1 MEEDILK
8 VIENSKQS
16 GIKLEDVIGKFKSIN
31 EEEIECE
38 VSLLEKEGKIY
49 KNCNGYY
56 IVLDKDLKISTLY
69 CSHKGRRYVTDN
81 NNIFFVDSKDING
94 ALDFDKVIFRPNEK
108 NKTARVEKIIE
119 RQNDIVV
126 AEVISTTNGKILSTI
141 NTPEKVNIHIRQGEL
156 EKYYDGDRL
165 VVNVES
171 YSIPNE
177 IKGKIIEKLGNKK
190 EPNIEEVTIAASR
203 GFTTKYSKEY
213 LDELAAIP
221 DKVTDEDIKGRLDL
235 RNDVIFT
242 IDSES
247 TKDMDDAISIKVLDN
262 GNYQL
267 GVHIANV
274 SHYIKKGSVIYEDAI
289 KRGNSA
295 YFANSVIPMLHFD
308 ISNGICSLNE
318 DVDRLTKSCIM
329 EINKK
334 GKVVNYYITDSV
346 IHSKKKMTYEDIN
359 KIFEDGV
366 IISEYLPYYD
376 SLKILKELTTIL
388 KEKHEKDGY
397 IAFASNEIKTIVDNN
412 DETLEFKNVHQGI
425 GQEMVEY
432 SMIAANETVA
442 GHVFWMRLPFIYRIH
457 NEPREKRI
465 EEAMEIAKKIGYR
478 FSKIKDMGGSHLLQ
492 QVIKQLS
499 VKEEFQALSQF
510 FVKTMPRAL
519 YSTENIGHFALALD
533 FYTHFTSPI
542 RRGCDLIV
550 HELLDLYDKDI
561 SYVNFEELEDELA
574 IISEHI
580 SYTERQ
586 ADMVEYEINA
596 LRMVKYMR
604 ENIGKTYKA
613 RIHDITPLNVQIV
626 LENNVIGTVPIDF
639 VGGGGFYYM
648 DASKSLKRGKSTY
661 CIGNNV
667 ICTVINTD
675 EEDRT
680 VICSIDRNLTR
691 EHTKQK
697 IKKLEQKNKN

>member
-1 MEEDILK
+1 MEEDILR

-16 GIKLEDVIGKFKSIN
+16 GIKLEDIIGKFKSIN
-31 EEEIECE
+31 EEEIEYE

-171 YSIPNE
+171 YSTPNE

-274 SHYIKKGSVIYEDAI
+274 SHYIKKGSAIYEDAI

-366 IISEYLPYYD
+366 VISEYLPYYD

-697 IKKLEQKNKN
+697 IKKL

>member
-1 MEEDILK
+1 MEEDILR

-31 EEEIECE
+31 EEEIEYE

-171 YSIPNE
+171 YSTPNE

-366 IISEYLPYYD
+366 VISEYLPYYD

-604 ENIGKTYKA
+604 QNIGKTYKA

-697 IKKLEQKNKN
+697 IKKL

>member
-1 MEEDILK
+1 MGEDILK

-56 IVLDKDLKISTLY
+56 IMLDKDLKISTLY

-81 NNIFFVDSKDING
+81 NTIFFVDSKDING

-171 YSIPNE
+171 YSTPNE

-274 SHYIKKGSVIYEDAI
+274 SHYIKKGSAIYEDAI

-412 DETLEFKNVHQGI
+412 DETLGFKNIHQGI

-667 ICTVINTD
+667 ICTVINID

-697 IKKLEQKNKN
+697 VKKL

>member
-1 MEEDILK
+1 MGEDILK

-56 IVLDKDLKISTLY
+56 IMLDKDLKISTLY

-81 NNIFFVDSKDING
+81 NTIFFVDSKDING

-119 RQNDIVV
+119 RQNNIVV
-126 AEVISTTNGKILSTI
+126 AEVISTINGKILSTI

-171 YSIPNE
+171 YSTPNE

-274 SHYIKKGSVIYEDAI
+274 SHYIKKGSAIYEDAI

-412 DETLEFKNVHQGI
+412 DETLGFKNVHQGI

-478 FSKIKDMGGSHLLQ
+478 FSKIKDMGSSHLLQ

-667 ICTVINTD
+667 ICTVINID

-697 IKKLEQKNKN
+697 VKKL

>member
-31 EEEIECE
+31 EEEIEYE

-171 YSIPNE
+171 YSTPNE

-667 ICTVINTD
+667 ICTVINID

>member
-1 MEEDILK
+1 MGEDILK

-81 NNIFFVDSKDING
+81 NTIFFVDSKDING

-126 AEVISTTNGKILSTI
+126 AEVISTINGKILSTI

-165 VVNVES
+165 VVNVEN
-171 YSIPNE
+171 YSTPNE

-274 SHYIKKGSVIYEDAI
+274 SHYIKKGSTIYEDAI

-412 DETLEFKNVHQGI
+412 DETLGFKNIHQGI

-542 RRGCDLIV
+542 RRGCDLMV

-667 ICTVINTD
+667 ICTVINID

-697 IKKLEQKNKN
+697 VKKL

>member
-1 MEEDILK
+1 MGEDILK

-56 IVLDKDLKISTLY
+56 IMLDKDLKISTLY

-81 NNIFFVDSKDING
+81 NTIFFVDSKDING
-94 ALDFDKVIFRPNEK
+94 ALDFDRVIFRPNEK

-171 YSIPNE
+171 YSTPNE

-274 SHYIKKGSVIYEDAI
+274 SHYIKKGSAIYEDAI

-542 RRGCDLIV
+542 RRGCVLIV

-586 ADMVEYEINA
+586 ADMVEYEINV

-667 ICTVINTD
+667 ICTVINID

-697 IKKLEQKNKN
+697 IKKL

>member
-1 MEEDILK
+1 MGEDILK

-16 GIKLEDVIGKFKSIN
+16 GIKLEDVIRKFKSIN

-81 NNIFFVDSKDING
+81 NTIFFVDSKDING

-171 YSIPNE
+171 YSTPNE

-203 GFTTKYSKEY
+203 GFTTKYTKEY

-235 RNDVIFT
+235 RNDTIFT

-274 SHYIKKGSVIYEDAI
+274 SHYVKKGSAIYEDAI

-376 SLKILKELTTIL
+376 SLKMLKELTMIL

-412 DETLEFKNVHQGI
+412 DETLGFKNVHQGI

-626 LENNVIGTVPIDF
+626 LENNDIGTVPIDF

-667 ICTVINTD
+667 ICTVINID

-697 IKKLEQKNKN
+697 VKKL

>member
-1 MEEDILK
+1 MGEDILK

-56 IVLDKDLKISTLY
+56 IMLDKDLKISTLY

-81 NNIFFVDSKDING
+81 NTIFFVDSKDING

-126 AEVISTTNGKILSTI
+126 AEVISTINGKILSTI

-171 YSIPNE
+171 YSTPNE

-274 SHYIKKGSVIYEDAI
+274 SHYIKKGSAIYEDAI

-667 ICTVINTD
+667 ICTVINID

-697 IKKLEQKNKN
+697 IKKL

>member
-81 NNIFFVDSKDING
+81 NAIFFVDSKDING
-94 ALDFDKVIFRPNEK
+94 AFDFDKVIFRPNEK
-108 NKTARVEKIIE
+108 NKTAKVEKIIE

-126 AEVISTTNGKILSTI
+126 AEVISTTKGKILSTI
-141 NTPEKVNIHIRQGEL
+141 NTPEKINIQIRQGEL

-165 VVNVES
+165 IVNVGS
-171 YSIPNE
+171 YSTPNE
-177 IKGKIIEKLGNKK
+177 VRGKIIEKLGNKK

-262 GNYQL
+262 GNYEL

-274 SHYIKKGSVIYEDAI
+274 SHYIKKGSAIYEDAI

-334 GKVVNYYITDSV
+334 GKVVNYYIADSV

-366 IISEYLPYYD
+366 ITSEYLPYYD
-376 SLKILKELTTIL
+376 SLKILKELTMIL

-412 DETLEFKNVHQGI
+412 DETLGFKNVHQGI

-457 NEPREKRI
+457 NEPKEKRI

-542 RRGCDLIV
+542 RRGCDLMV

-596 LRMVKYMR
+596 LRMVKFMK

-626 LENNVIGTVPIDF
+626 LENNVIGTAPIDF

-667 ICTVINTD
+667 ICTVIDID

-697 IKKLEQKNKN
+697 VKKL

>member
-1 MEEDILK
+1 MGEDILK

-81 NNIFFVDSKDING
+81 NTIFFVDSKDING

-126 AEVISTTNGKILSTI
+126 AEVISTINGKILSTI

-171 YSIPNE
+171 YSTPNE

-274 SHYIKKGSVIYEDAI
+274 SHYIKKGSAIYEDAI

-412 DETLEFKNVHQGI
+412 DETLGFKNIHQGI

-542 RRGCDLIV
+542 RRGCDLMV

-667 ICTVINTD
+667 ICTVINID

-697 IKKLEQKNKN
+697 IKKL

>member
-1 MEEDILK
+1 M
-8 VIENSKQS
+8 
-16 GIKLEDVIGKFKSIN
+16 
-31 EEEIECE
+31 
-38 VSLLEKEGKIY
+38 
-49 KNCNGYY
+49 
-56 IVLDKDLKISTLY
+56 LDKDLKISTLY

-81 NNIFFVDSKDING
+81 NTIFFVDSKDING

-126 AEVISTTNGKILSTI
+126 AEVISTINGKILSTI

-171 YSIPNE
+171 YSTPNE

-274 SHYIKKGSVIYEDAI
+274 SHYIKKGSAIYEDAI

-412 DETLEFKNVHQGI
+412 DETLGFKNVHQGI

-667 ICTVINTD
+667 ICTVINID

-697 IKKLEQKNKN
+697 VKKL

>member
-1 MEEDILK
+1 MGEDILK

-56 IVLDKDLKISTLY
+56 IMLDKDLKISTLY

-81 NNIFFVDSKDING
+81 NTIFFVDSKDING

-119 RQNDIVV
+119 RQNNIVV
-126 AEVISTTNGKILSTI
+126 AEVISTINGKILSTI

-171 YSIPNE
+171 YSTPNE

-274 SHYIKKGSVIYEDAI
+274 SHYIKKGSAIYEDAI

-596 LRMVKYMR
+596 LRMIKYMR

-667 ICTVINTD
+667 ICTVINID

-697 IKKLEQKNKN
+697 VKKL

>member
-16 GIKLEDVIGKFKSIN
+16 GIRLEDVVGKFKSIN

-38 VSLLEKEGKIY
+38 VSLLEKEGRIY

-56 IVLDKDLKISTLY
+56 IMLDKDLKIGTLY

-81 NNIFFVDSKDING
+81 NAIFFVDSKDING
-94 ALDFDKVIFRPNEK
+94 AFDFDKVIFRPNEK
-108 NKTARVEKIIE
+108 NKTAKVEKIIE

-141 NTPEKVNIHIRQGEL
+141 NTPEKINIQIRQGEL

-165 VVNVES
+165 IVNVGS
-171 YSIPNE
+171 YSTPNE
-177 IKGKIIEKLGNKK
+177 VRGKIIEKLGNKK

-274 SHYIKKGSVIYEDAI
+274 SHYIKKGSAIYEDAI

-412 DETLEFKNVHQGI
+412 DETLGFKNVHQGI

-667 ICTVINTD
+667 ICTVINID

-697 IKKLEQKNKN
+697 VKKL

>member
-1 MEEDILK
+1 MGEDILK

-56 IVLDKDLKISTLY
+56 IMLDKDLKISTLY

-81 NNIFFVDSKDING
+81 NTIFFVDSKDING

-119 RQNDIVV
+119 RQNNIVV
-126 AEVISTTNGKILSTI
+126 AEVISTINGKILSTI

-171 YSIPNE
+171 YSTPNE

-274 SHYIKKGSVIYEDAI
+274 SHYIKKGSAIYEDAI

-412 DETLEFKNVHQGI
+412 DETLGFKNVHQGI

-667 ICTVINTD
+667 ICTVINID

-697 IKKLEQKNKN
+697 VKKL

>member
-1 MEEDILK
+1 MGEDILK

-56 IVLDKDLKISTLY
+56 IMLDKDLKISTLY

-81 NNIFFVDSKDING
+81 NTIFFVDSKDING

-126 AEVISTTNGKILSTI
+126 AEVISTINGKILSTI

-171 YSIPNE
+171 YSTPNE

-274 SHYIKKGSVIYEDAI
+274 SHYIKKGSAIYEDAI

-412 DETLEFKNVHQGI
+412 DETLGFKNIHQGI

-667 ICTVINTD
+667 ICTVINID

-697 IKKLEQKNKN
+697 VKKL

>member
-1 MEEDILK
+1 MEEDILR

-31 EEEIECE
+31 EEEIEYE

-81 NNIFFVDSKDING
+81 NNVFFVDSKDING

-171 YSIPNE
+171 YSTPNE

-295 YFANSVIPMLHFD
+295 YFANSVIPMLHSD

-366 IISEYLPYYD
+366 VISEYLPYYD

-697 IKKLEQKNKN
+697 IKKL

>member
-1 MEEDILK
+1 MGEDILK

-56 IVLDKDLKISTLY
+56 IMLDKDLKISTLY

-81 NNIFFVDSKDING
+81 NTIFFVDSKDING

-126 AEVISTTNGKILSTI
+126 AEVISTINGKILSTI

-171 YSIPNE
+171 YSTPNE

-274 SHYIKKGSVIYEDAI
+274 SHYIKKGSAIYEDAI

-295 YFANSVIPMLHFD
+295 YFTNSVIPMLHFD

-412 DETLEFKNVHQGI
+412 DETLGFKNIHQGI

-542 RRGCDLIV
+542 RRGCDLMV

-667 ICTVINTD
+667 ICTVINID

-697 IKKLEQKNKN
+697 VKKL

>member
-1 MEEDILK
+1 MGEDILK

-81 NNIFFVDSKDING
+81 NTIFFVDSKDING

-141 NTPEKVNIHIRQGEL
+141 NTPEKINIHIRQGEL

-171 YSIPNE
+171 YSTPNE

-274 SHYIKKGSVIYEDAI
+274 SHYIKKGSAIYEDAI

-412 DETLEFKNVHQGI
+412 DETLGFKNIHQGI

-542 RRGCDLIV
+542 RRGCDLMV

-604 ENIGKTYKA
+604 KNIGKTYKA

-667 ICTVINTD
+667 ICTVINID

-697 IKKLEQKNKN
+697 VKKL

>member
-1 MEEDILK
+1 MEEDILR

-171 YSIPNE
+171 YSTPNE

-697 IKKLEQKNKN
+697 VKKL

>member
-1 MEEDILK
+1 MGEDILK

-81 NNIFFVDSKDING
+81 NTIFFVDSKDING

-126 AEVISTTNGKILSTI
+126 AEVISTINGKILSTI

-171 YSIPNE
+171 YSTPNE

-274 SHYIKKGSVIYEDAI
+274 SHYIKKGSAIYEDAI

-329 EINKK
+329 EIKKK

-412 DETLEFKNVHQGI
+412 DETLGFKNIHQGI

-586 ADMVEYEINA
+586 ADMVEYEINV

-667 ICTVINTD
+667 ICTVINID

-697 IKKLEQKNKN
+697 IKKL

>member
-31 EEEIECE
+31 EEEIEYE

-171 YSIPNE
+171 YSTPNE

-366 IISEYLPYYD
+366 VISEYLPYYD

-561 SYVNFEELEDELA
+561 SYVNFEELEDELT

>member
-1 MEEDILK
+1 MGEDILK

-16 GIKLEDVIGKFKSIN
+16 GIKLEDVIRKFKSIN
-31 EEEIECE
+31 EEEIEGE

-56 IVLDKDLKISTLY
+56 IMLDKDLKISTLY

-81 NNIFFVDSKDING
+81 NTIFFVDSKDING

-126 AEVISTTNGKILSTI
+126 AEVISTINGKILSTI

-171 YSIPNE
+171 YSTPNE

-274 SHYIKKGSVIYEDAI
+274 SHYIKKGSAIYEDAI

-412 DETLEFKNVHQGI
+412 DETLGFKNIHQGI

-457 NEPREKRI
+457 NEPKEKRI

-561 SYVNFEELEDELA
+561 SYVNFEELEDKLA

-596 LRMVKYMR
+596 LRYAGKYR
-604 ENIGKTYKA
+604 
-613 RIHDITPLNVQIV
+613 
-626 LENNVIGTVPIDF
+626 
-639 VGGGGFYYM
+639 
-648 DASKSLKRGKSTY
+648 
-661 CIGNNV
+661 
-667 ICTVINTD
+667 
-675 EEDRT
+675 
-680 VICSIDRNLTR
+680 
-691 EHTKQK
+691 
-697 IKKLEQKNKN
+697 

>member
-1 MEEDILK
+1 MGEDILK

-56 IVLDKDLKISTLY
+56 IMLDKDLKISTLY

-81 NNIFFVDSKDING
+81 NTIFFVDSKDING

-108 NKTARVEKIIE
+108 SKTARVEKIIE
-119 RQNDIVV
+119 RQNNIVV
-126 AEVISTTNGKILSTI
+126 AEVISTINGKILSTI

-171 YSIPNE
+171 YSTPNE

-213 LDELAAIP
+213 LDELTAIP

-247 TKDMDDAISIKVLDN
+247 TKDMDDAISIKILDN

-274 SHYIKKGSVIYEDAI
+274 SHYIKKGSAIYEDAI

-412 DETLEFKNVHQGI
+412 DETLGFKNVHQGI

-667 ICTVINTD
+667 ICTVINID

-697 IKKLEQKNKN
+697 VKKL

>member
-1 MEEDILK
+1 MGEDILK

-56 IVLDKDLKISTLY
+56 IMLDKDLKISTLY

-81 NNIFFVDSKDING
+81 NTIFFVDSKDING

-119 RQNDIVV
+119 RQNNIVV
-126 AEVISTTNGKILSTI
+126 AEVISTINGKILSTI

-171 YSIPNE
+171 YSTPNE

-274 SHYIKKGSVIYEDAI
+274 SHYIKKGSAIYEDAI

-397 IAFASNEIKTIVDNN
+397 IAFASNEIKTIVDSN
-412 DETLEFKNVHQGI
+412 DETLGFKNIHQGI

-667 ICTVINTD
+667 ICTVINID

-697 IKKLEQKNKN
+697 VKKL

>member
-1 MEEDILK
+1 M
-8 VIENSKQS
+8 
-16 GIKLEDVIGKFKSIN
+16 
-31 EEEIECE
+31 
-38 VSLLEKEGKIY
+38 
-49 KNCNGYY
+49 
-56 IVLDKDLKISTLY
+56 LDKDLKISTLY

-81 NNIFFVDSKDING
+81 NTIFFVDSKDING

-108 NKTARVEKIIE
+108 DKTARVEKIIE

-126 AEVISTTNGKILSTI
+126 AEVISTTNGKILLTI
-141 NTPEKVNIHIRQGEL
+141 NTPEKINIHIRQGEL

-171 YSIPNE
+171 YSTPNE

-235 RNDVIFT
+235 RSDVIFT

-274 SHYIKKGSVIYEDAI
+274 SHYIKKGSAIYEDAI

-366 IISEYLPYYD
+366 ITSEYLPYYD
-376 SLKILKELTTIL
+376 SLKTLKELTMIL

-412 DETLEFKNVHQGI
+412 DETLGFKNIHQGI

-542 RRGCDLIV
+542 RRGCDLMV

-667 ICTVINTD
+667 ICTVINID

-697 IKKLEQKNKN
+697 VKKL

>member
-81 NNIFFVDSKDING
+81 NTIFFVDSKDING

-141 NTPEKVNIHIRQGEL
+141 NTPEKINIHIRQGEL

-171 YSIPNE
+171 YSTPNE

-213 LDELAAIP
+213 LDELATIP
-221 DKVTDEDIKGRLDL
+221 DKVTDEDINERLDL

-247 TKDMDDAISIKVLDN
+247 TKDMDDAISVKVLDN
-262 GNYQL
+262 GNYEL

-274 SHYIKKGSVIYEDAI
+274 SHYIKKGSAIYEDAI

-318 DVDRLTKSCIM
+318 DVDRLTKSCVM

-334 GKVVNYYITDSV
+334 GKVVNYYIADSV

-366 IISEYLPYYD
+366 ITSEYLPYYD
-376 SLKILKELTTIL
+376 SLKILKELTMIL

-412 DETLEFKNVHQGI
+412 DETLGFKNVHQGI

-457 NEPREKRI
+457 NEPKEKRI

-667 ICTVINTD
+667 ICTVINID

-697 IKKLEQKNKN
+697 VKKL

>member
-1 MEEDILK
+1 MGEDILK

-81 NNIFFVDSKDING
+81 NTIFFVDSKDING

-126 AEVISTTNGKILSTI
+126 AEVISTINGKILSTI

-171 YSIPNE
+171 YSTPNE

-274 SHYIKKGSVIYEDAI
+274 SHYIKKGSAIYEDAI

-412 DETLEFKNVHQGI
+412 DETLGFKNIHQGI

-667 ICTVINTD
+667 ICTVINID

-697 IKKLEQKNKN
+697 VKKL

>member
-1 MEEDILK
+1 MGEDILK

-56 IVLDKDLKISTLY
+56 IMLDKDLKISTLY

-81 NNIFFVDSKDING
+81 NTIFFVDSKDING

-126 AEVISTTNGKILSTI
+126 AEVISTINGKILSTI

-165 VVNVES
+165 VVNVEN
-171 YSIPNE
+171 YSTPNE

-274 SHYIKKGSVIYEDAI
+274 SHYIKKGSAIYEDAI

-412 DETLEFKNVHQGI
+412 DETLGFKNIHQGI

-596 LRMVKYMR
+596 LRMVKYMW

-667 ICTVINTD
+667 ICTVINID

-697 IKKLEQKNKN
+697 VKKL

>member
-1 MEEDILK
+1 MGEDILK

-16 GIKLEDVIGKFKSIN
+16 GIKLEDVIRKFKSIN
-31 EEEIECE
+31 EEEIEGE

-81 NNIFFVDSKDING
+81 NTIFFVDSKDING

-126 AEVISTTNGKILSTI
+126 AEVISTINGKILSTI

-171 YSIPNE
+171 YSTPNE

-213 LDELAAIP
+213 LDELTAIP

-247 TKDMDDAISIKVLDN
+247 TKDMDDAISIKILDN

-274 SHYIKKGSVIYEDAI
+274 SHYIKKGSTIYEDAI

-412 DETLEFKNVHQGI
+412 DETLGFKNIHQGI

-667 ICTVINTD
+667 ICTVINID

-697 IKKLEQKNKN
+697 VKKL

>member
-16 GIKLEDVIGKFKSIN
+16 GIRLEDVVGKFKSIN

-38 VSLLEKEGKIY
+38 VSLLEKEGRIY
-49 KNCNGYY
+49 KNCDCYS
-56 IVLDKDLKISTLY
+56 IALDKDLKIGTLY

-81 NNIFFVDSKDING
+81 NTIFFVDSKDING
-94 ALDFDKVIFRPNEK
+94 AFDFDKVIFRPNEK
-108 NKTARVEKIIE
+108 NRTAKVEKIIE

-141 NTPEKVNIHIRQGEL
+141 NTPEKINIQIRQGEL

-165 VVNVES
+165 IVNVGS
-171 YSIPNE
+171 YSTPNE
-177 IKGKIIEKLGNKK
+177 VRGKIIEKLGNKK

-203 GFTTKYSKEY
+203 GFTTKYTKEY

-262 GNYQL
+262 GNYEL

-274 SHYIKKGSVIYEDAI
+274 SHYVKKGSTIYEDAI

-412 DETLEFKNVHQGI
+412 DETLGFKNVHQGI

-457 NEPREKRI
+457 NEPKEKRI

-542 RRGCDLIV
+542 RRGCDLMV

-667 ICTVINTD
+667 ICTVIDID

-697 IKKLEQKNKN
+697 VKKL

>member
-1 MEEDILK
+1 MGEDILK

-81 NNIFFVDSKDING
+81 NTIFFVDSKDING

-126 AEVISTTNGKILSTI
+126 AEVISTINGKILSTI

-171 YSIPNE
+171 YSTPNE

-274 SHYIKKGSVIYEDAI
+274 SHYIKKGSAIYEDAI

-412 DETLEFKNVHQGI
+412 DETLGFKNIHQGI

-561 SYVNFEELEDELA
+561 SYVNFEKLEDELA

-626 LENNVIGTVPIDF
+626 LENNVIGNVPIDF

-667 ICTVINTD
+667 ICTVINID

-697 IKKLEQKNKN
+697 VKKL

>member
-1 MEEDILK
+1 MGEDILK

-16 GIKLEDVIGKFKSIN
+16 GIKLEDVIRKFKSIN

-81 NNIFFVDSKDING
+81 NTIFFVDSKDING

-126 AEVISTTNGKILSTI
+126 AEVISTINGKILSTI

-171 YSIPNE
+171 YSTPNE

-274 SHYIKKGSVIYEDAI
+274 SHYIKKGSAIYEDAI

-412 DETLEFKNVHQGI
+412 DETLGFKNIHQGI

-542 RRGCDLIV
+542 RRGCDLMV

-667 ICTVINTD
+667 ICTVINID

-697 IKKLEQKNKN
+697 IKKL

>member
-1 MEEDILK
+1 MGEDILK

-16 GIKLEDVIGKFKSIN
+16 GIKLEDVIRKFKSIN

-81 NNIFFVDSKDING
+81 NTIFFVDSKDING

-171 YSIPNE
+171 YSTPNE

-274 SHYIKKGSVIYEDAI
+274 SHYIKKGSAIYEDAI

-412 DETLEFKNVHQGI
+412 DETLGFKNIHQGI

-667 ICTVINTD
+667 ICTVINID

-680 VICSIDRNLTR
+680 VICSMDRNLTR

-697 IKKLEQKNKN
+697 VKKL

>member
-1 MEEDILK
+1 MEEDILR

-31 EEEIECE
+31 EEEIEYE

-81 NNIFFVDSKDING
+81 NNVFFVDSKDING

-171 YSIPNE
+171 YSTPNE

-235 RNDVIFT
+235 RNDIIFT

-274 SHYIKKGSVIYEDAI
+274 SHYIKKGSAIYEDAI

-697 IKKLEQKNKN
+697 IKKL

>member
-16 GIKLEDVIGKFKSIN
+16 GIKLEDVIRKFKSIN

-81 NNIFFVDSKDING
+81 NTNTIFFVDSKDING

-165 VVNVES
+165 VVNVEN
-171 YSIPNE
+171 YSTSNE

-274 SHYIKKGSVIYEDAI
+274 SHYIKKGSTIYEDAI

-412 DETLEFKNVHQGI
+412 DETLGFKNIHQGI

-542 RRGCDLIV
+542 RRGCDLMV

-667 ICTVINTD
+667 ICTVINID

-691 EHTKQK
+691 EHPKQK
-697 IKKLEQKNKN
+697 VKKL

>member
-31 EEEIECE
+31 EEEIEYE

-81 NNIFFVDSKDING
+81 NNVFFVDSKDING

-171 YSIPNE
+171 YSTPNE

-697 IKKLEQKNKN
+697 IKKL

>member
-1 MEEDILK
+1 MEEDILR

-31 EEEIECE
+31 EEEIEYE

-81 NNIFFVDSKDING
+81 NNVFFVDSKDING

-156 EKYYDGDRL
+156 EKYYEGDRL

-171 YSIPNE
+171 YSTPNE

-235 RNDVIFT
+235 RNDIIFT

-274 SHYIKKGSVIYEDAI
+274 SHYIKKGSAIYEDAI

-697 IKKLEQKNKN
+697 VKKL

>member
-1 MEEDILK
+1 MGEDILK

-16 GIKLEDVIGKFKSIN
+16 GIKLEDVIRKFKSIN
-31 EEEIECE
+31 EEEIEGE

-81 NNIFFVDSKDING
+81 NTIFFVDSKDING

-108 NKTARVEKIIE
+108 SKTARVEKIIE

-171 YSIPNE
+171 YSTPNE

-274 SHYIKKGSVIYEDAI
+274 SHYIKKGSAIYEDAI

-412 DETLEFKNVHQGI
+412 DETLGFKNVHQDI

-667 ICTVINTD
+667 ICTVINID

-697 IKKLEQKNKN
+697 VKKL

>member
-1 MEEDILK
+1 MEEDILR

-31 EEEIECE
+31 EEEIEYE

-171 YSIPNE
+171 YSTPNE